1 VEVLIFGIIMC
12 LIGAAASWVRGGKY
26 VYHEKGES

>member
-1 VEVLIFGIIMC
+1 LVEVLIFSIIMC

-26 VYHEKGES
+26 VYHETS

>member
-1 VEVLIFGIIMC
+1 MC
-12 LIGAAASWVRGGKY
+12 LIGAVASWVRGGNY